1 MIKRLSNQKEIVIPC
16 LQKSKKQSIGYQT
29 RNFNLSGN
37 HVFGKI
43 LCANSDECEL
53 TECKYHNGNISD
65 W

>member
-29 RNFNLSGN
+29 RDSNLSGN
-37 HVFGKI
+37 PVFGKI
-43 LCANSDECEL
+43 LCSYSDECEL
-53 TECKYHNGNISD
+53 TECKYHNRNISD